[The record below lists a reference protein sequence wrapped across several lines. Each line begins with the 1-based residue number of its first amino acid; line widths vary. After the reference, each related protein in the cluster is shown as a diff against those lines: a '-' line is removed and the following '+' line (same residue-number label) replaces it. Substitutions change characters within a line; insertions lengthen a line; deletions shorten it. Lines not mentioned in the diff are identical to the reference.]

1 MYRPRPAKSR
11 ELGIRDAPL
20 ETKFDFCY
28 EDERNRCFGRVFAC
42 VREGPFTLQAEEVE

>member
-1 MYRPRPAKSR
+1 MRGTRGGGGAGDPRCV
-11 ELGIRDAPL
+11 L

-42 VREGPFTLQAEEVE
+42 VHEGPFTLQAEEVE